1 MEPKKVIQ
9 LYTDQGFEVGAIELL
24 AKYEPGPLYV
34 LSTETPDGPGVYLCD
49 VPFTLEEAEEQH
61 NLVPPEALVDLDE
74 VDDAD
79 DVSDDLDELVAGF
92 DAEGDGDDD

>member
-24 AKYEPGPLYV
+24 SKYEPGPIYV
-34 LSTETPDGPGVYLCD
+34 LSTETPDGAGVYLCD

-61 NLVPPEALVDLDE
+61 NLIPDEALVEDIE
-74 VDDAD
+74 AD
-79 DVSDDLDELVAGF
+79 DVDDDVDDIARSFAADDG
-92 DAEGDGDDD
+92 EGDD